1 MRSRDSLERSQGV
14 EENLTGLRR
23 RFLTDLAWP
32 ESSDILCR
40 MLGLPAAS
48 EDVAEAEQ
56 LASKERMA
64 FLAANEDLCGLLV
77 SAAQDADVFLRDVTD
92 PAERVAWLATFALAV
107 LSMLDKGAS

>member
-14 EENLTGLRR
+14 ENNLTAVRR

-32 ESSDILCR
+32 ESSDILSR

-56 LASKERMA
+56 AASQERMGA
-64 FLAANEDLCGLLV
+64 LAADEDLCGLVV
-77 SAAQDADVFLRDVTD
+77 SAAQDADIFLRQVTD

-107 LSMLDKGAS
+107 ISMLDGLS